1 MRKNLIS
8 LHLQGL
14 EDYSD
19 FKEIQQYTS
28 SLSKAIVLD
37 EEDLTALEA
46 IEGSEGLSEALS
58 KVGEV
63 SFPILKKIAS
73 GTLSGVKLATK
84 QGMVLANKAV
94 RESTLQIKKVIDNN
108 NYYLKE
114 IIRQLPDD
122 LEVTITDTS
131 KVTVDGDDTDFVRT
145 SRVYVKTM
153 DSLSHHSEALLDM
166 MKSRMSLLESI
177 SNKTTEK
184 DIMTLLDKLT
194 NYEYPTLKLAYKEHD
209 VYTSETLPGGKYIS
223 FAFIN
228 DLPKYVIQA
237 EKPVSSSVT
246 LAYSKSEATSVIK
259 ELISLNDKL
268 QQVKKSQ
275 DKFLDVMK
283 TWNAMSLK
291 VNNVLIDNDILSSQ
305 TKSDVK
311 SKLSFNNSVLSFYGT
326 TYPEVGGNVDNYII
340 NLAGGFSKS
349 I

>member
-19 FKEIQQYTS
+19 FKEQQQELS
-28 SLSKAIVLD
+28 SLSKAILYQ
-37 EEDLTALEA
+37 EQERIELEDV
-46 IEGSEGLSEALS
+46 EGSESLSNALK

-63 SFPILKKIAS
+63 SFPILKKVAS
-73 GTLSGVKLATK
+73 GSLSGAKLLTK
-84 QGMVLANKAV
+84 KGLTLADKGIK
-94 RESTLQIKKVIDNN
+94 ESTLQIKKVIDNN

-114 IIRQLPDD
+114 IIRQLPDE
-122 LEVTITDTS
+122 LEVKITDTS
-131 KVTVDGDDTDFVRT
+131 KVTTEGEDTDFINC
-145 SRVYVKTM
+145 SKVYVKTM
-153 DSLSHHSEALLDM
+153 DVLAHHSDALLDM
-166 MKSRMSLLESI
+166 LKSHMSLLGSI
-177 SNKTTEK
+177 SNKTTDK
-184 DIMTLLDKLT
+184 DVMMLLDKFSSH
-194 NYEYPTLKLAYKEHD
+194 EYPTLKLPHKEND
-209 VYTSETLPGGKYIS
+209 TYSSETLPGGKHIS

-246 LAYSKSEATSVIK
+246 LTYSKSEATSVIK

-291 VNNVLIDNDILSSQ
+291 VNNVLIDNEVLSSQ
-305 TKSDVK
+305 AKSDVK
-311 SKLSFNNSVLSFYGT
+311 SKLNFNNSVLSFYGT